1 MKHKDG
7 YEQFFEYF
15 NIDKNDLWNFA
26 KESIVTVDIDKAILQ
41 WNLIKSAIEEG
52 TEPVIVR
59 NYGLKGVNSG
69 LYLDLYRHIVPN
81 AVIKIDPTNNTYPP
95 KILAKYTGYYK
106 KSGVTQNRISNY
118 QVSHIFERT
127 RNPYSFGAV
136 WNMAYIP
143 KILDPFTGHEATGD
157 LVVEFTGQ
165 LQYFFYDKYKVII
178 EEYNAIN
185 EQLLQLSREYVNS
198 DAFVTGDK
206 SDKVIDYFKKSI
218 EFQFSKIEL

>member
-1 MKHKDG
+1 MEHKDG
-7 YEQFFEYF
+7 YEQFFKYF
-15 NIDKNDLWNFA
+15 NIDTNDLWKFA
-26 KESIVTVDIDKAILQ
+26 EESMVTVDIDKAALQ
-41 WNLIKSAIEEG
+41 WNLIKSAVEEG

-59 NYGLKGVNSG
+59 SYGLKGVNAS

-81 AVIKIDPTNNTYPP
+81 AVIKIDPTNNMYPP

-106 KSGVTQNRISNY
+106 KKGVTQNRISNY

-143 KILDPFTGHEATGD
+143 KLLDPFTGHEASGE
-157 LVVEFTGQ
+157 LVAEFTGQ
-165 LQYFFYDKYKVII
+165 LQHFIFNKYKEII
-178 EEYNAIN
+178 EEYNMIN
-185 EQLLQLSREYVNS
+185 EHLLQSSRDYINS
-198 DAFVTGDK
+198 DAFDAGDK
-206 SDKVIDYFKKSI
+206 SDKVIDYFKNSI

>member
-15 NIDKNDLWNFA
+15 NIDTNDLWNFA

-59 NYGLKGVNSG
+59 NYGLKGVNAG

-106 KSGVTQNRISNY
+106 KVESLRTELVITKF
-118 QVSHIFERT
+118 HIYLNE
-127 RNPYSFGAV
+127 PE
-136 WNMAYIP
+136 
-143 KILDPFTGHEATGD
+143 ILIHLE
-157 LVVEFTGQ
+157 
-165 LQYFFYDKYKVII
+165 QYGIWPIFLKY
-178 EEYNAIN
+178 
-185 EQLLQLSREYVNS
+185 
-198 DAFVTGDK
+198 
-206 SDKVIDYFKKSI
+206 
-218 EFQFSKIEL
+218 

>member
-1 MKHKDG
+1 
-7 YEQFFEYF
+7 
-15 NIDKNDLWNFA
+15 
-26 KESIVTVDIDKAILQ
+26 
-41 WNLIKSAIEEG
+41 
-52 TEPVIVR
+52 
-59 NYGLKGVNSG
+59 
-69 LYLDLYRHIVPN
+69 
-81 AVIKIDPTNNTYPP
+81 
-95 KILAKYTGYYK
+95 
-106 KSGVTQNRISNY
+106 
-118 QVSHIFERT
+118 
-127 RNPYSFGAV
+127 
-136 WNMAYIP
+136 MAYIS

-157 LVVEFTGQ
+157 LVAEFTGQ